1 MRGHNDKLKPYF
13 GPRRESLQ
21 RCMNAMEM
29 FHFTHHR
36 VQCPN
41 GAHNYFA
48 CRIRMNILCQ
58 SCMWNRGHFETGY
71 GRSIACKCMY
81 CQHFPAHV
89 VGYSEELEYKATG
102 AIAPPPEPQ
111 AFAFVNIDG

>member
-1 MRGHNDKLKPYF
+1 MTSQPVLRVKPPPRDLSAMPDHATMRGHNDKLKPYF
-13 GPRRESLQ
+13 GPRRETQQ

-41 GAHNYFA
+41 GAPNYFA
-48 CRIRMNILCQ
+48 CRMNIMCQ

-81 CQHFPAHV
+81 CQH
-89 VGYSEELEYKATG
+89 STKAATSSH
-102 AIAPPPEPQ
+102 
-111 AFAFVNIDG
+111 